1 MNPTLADL
9 VKQKQS
15 QSTADPIDWS
25 ARLLK
30 YLDAVDDLYRQLET
44 AFQEAI
50 AAGSVRIHKRPRAIT
65 ERYIGAYSTT
75 DLILIIGHEQVQFVP
90 RGRMFAGTEG
100 RVDVIGERAE
110 AMLVFRPGVGWEII
124 EARQPTLRTTPFN
137 ESTLAELLREIMGD

>member
-1 MNPTLADL
+1 MNPTLAEL
-9 VKQKQS
+9 VSKKQAQKL
-15 QSTADPIDWS
+15 ADPIDWS
-25 ARLLK
+25 ARLVK
-30 YLDAVDDLYRQLET
+30 YLDAVDDLYRQIET

-65 ERYIGAYSTT
+65 ERYIGAYTTT

-110 AMLVFRPGVGWEII
+110 AMIVFRPGSGWEIV
-124 EARQPTLRTTPFN
+124 EARQPTLRTAPFN
-137 ESTLAELLREIMGD
+137 ESTFAELLRETMGE